1 MQNPSLPDPKDGQ
14 PWRPSSL
21 FVAICLLAVAVV
33 AVTLV
38 GAAIVVAPGPVLAP
52 SIAVFEL
59 VVLFGA
65 SLFAVLDARRA
76 WDFVTALTVMTAT
89 AVPGLAAAF
98 SVAVYVWN
106 PDPDHWHVWLV
117 GIGILAA
124 ILVWSFVIYFSRV
137 YAQPQ
142 RANPRAYAE
151 LVLHL
156 EELEARVSALL
167 TVSAWPPAQAAARQA
182 IDVQLAALDAALR
195 PTRAR
200 LEARW
205 VHSTGYVDLWNRVH
219 RAEESLMMLEPD
231 WRLRNSAATD
241 RLMIK
246 DSAMRNGA
254 KLDKLLTTACAMIG
268 TEAND
273 LEGRD
278 LLRRVRRAINEYR
291 DARADG
297 LVRAR
302 NNMLKTT
309 LVTGLLAYPALALAL
324 MMGISRFTIASAA
337 ALFLVSAVVG
347 LFKRLYD
354 EARTPTII
362 EDYGLATARLLQ
374 AALASGLAGIA
385 GVFLVAMLATL
396 GPNAS
401 ISQLN
406 CGGDAGPMLLQMYDL
421 SKDPFALLVAASFGL
436 TPSLILR
443 RLHEGPERWAA
454 EFASSETTA
463 AKDKPE

>member
-1 MQNPSLPDPKDGQ
+1 MPSSSPTDPKDDQ
-14 PWRPSSL
+14 PWSPSRPFIL
-21 FVAICLLAVAVV
+21 ICLFAVAVTAV
-33 AVTLV
+33 ALV
-38 GAAIVVAPGPVLAP
+38 GAALVVAPGPVLAP

-59 VVLFGA
+59 VVLVGVG
-65 SLFAVLDARRA
+65 LFAVLDARRA
-76 WDFVTALTVMTAT
+76 WEFVTALTVLTAT
-89 AVPGLAAAF
+89 VLPGLAASF

-106 PDPDHWHVWLV
+106 PDPEHWHVWLLGV
-117 GIGILAA
+117 GILIA

-137 YAQPQ
+137 YAQAQ
-142 RANPRAYAE
+142 RANPLAYAE
-151 LVLHL
+151 LLLRL
-156 EELEARVSALL
+156 EELEARSHAVPDVASL
-167 TVSAWPPAQAAARQA
+167 PPSQAAARENLDA
-182 IDVQLAALDAALR
+182 QLATLDRALR
-195 PTRAR
+195 SGRAKP
-200 LEARW
+200 EAKW

-219 RAEESLMMLEPD
+219 RADESLMMLEPD

-246 DSAMRNGA
+246 DSAMPNEVQLN
-254 KLDKLLTTACAMIG
+254 KQLTRACAMIG
-268 TEAND
+268 TPND

-291 DARADG
+291 DARTDG

-337 ALFLVSAVVG
+337 ALFLVAAVVG

-354 EARTPTII
+354 ESRTPTIV

-396 GPNAS
+396 GPSAS
-401 ISQLN
+401 VLQLN
-406 CGGDAGPMLLQMYDL
+406 CGGDAGPALLQMYDL
-421 SKDPFALLVAASFGL
+421 SKDPFALLVAATFGL

-454 EFASSETTA
+454 EFASSESTA
-463 AKDKPE
+463 TKDKTD